1 MKAAADDEHSGAGG
15 LPRRRSRRLI
25 MTGAARPR
33 GDRVRIAYFDCFS
46 GISGDMTLG
55 ALVAAGWPAAE
66 VEALPARLKLAGVG
80 IRVGGTRRGPFAAT
94 RVEVRVEGVQPHRHL
109 RHVLEILEAAD
120 LPGRARARA
129 QDAFR
134 RLAEAE
140 AQVHGS
146 TSEQVHFHEVGAA
159 DALVDVAGAM
169 LGLEALGVERVFAS
183 APALGRGFV
192 HSEHGRI
199 PVPAPATAVLLR
211 GAPVVLGEVEAELT
225 TPTGAALLS
234 TLVEAWGPPP
244 PFRLERLGAGAGAR
258 ELSEQPN
265 VLRVMIGEAGAGAAV
280 DGVARRTVSVLETAL
295 DDDNPQYVAAL
306 VPRLLGAGAL
316 DAMVVPSVMKKGRPG
331 LWLVVVARPERA
343 EPLARL
349 LLSETSTLGVRVRE
363 DERYE
368 LERRAAE
375 VETPFG
381 RIAMKVAVLPGGG
394 SRAVPEFESLR
405 AAAERA
411 GRPLREVAEAAVE
424 AWRRSEGAGP

>member
-1 MKAAADDEHSGAGG
+1 M
-15 LPRRRSRRLI
+15 
-25 MTGAARPR
+25 
-33 GDRVRIAYFDCFS
+33 RIAYFDCFS

-66 VEALPARLKLAGVG
+66 VEALPARLKLPGVG
-80 IRVGGTRRGPFAAT
+80 VRVGGTRRGPFAAT
-94 RVEVRVEGVQPHRHL
+94 RVEVRVEGAQPHRHL

-120 LPGRARARA
+120 LPGPARARA

-146 TSEQVHFHEVGAA
+146 TAEQVHFHEVGAA

-169 LGLEALGVERVFAS
+169 LGLESLGVERVFAS

-244 PFRLERLGAGAGAR
+244 PFRLERLGA
-258 ELSEQPN
+258 
-265 VLRVMIGEAGAGAAV
+265 
-280 DGVARRTVSVLETAL
+280 
-295 DDDNPQYVAAL
+295 
-306 VPRLLGAGAL
+306 
-316 DAMVVPSVMKKGRPG
+316 
-331 LWLVVVARPERA
+331 
-343 EPLARL
+343 
-349 LLSETSTLGVRVRE
+349 
-363 DERYE
+363 
-368 LERRAAE
+368 
-375 VETPFG
+375 
-381 RIAMKVAVLPGGG
+381 
-394 SRAVPEFESLR
+394 
-405 AAAERA
+405 
-411 GRPLREVAEAAVE
+411 
-424 AWRRSEGAGP
+424 